1 MPACHAMSDPQPH
14 RTAGKAAITPDRLA
28 LLHTLAFAALRLCA
42 AQRDAFAIRLE
53 HALDSRAVDA
63 ASEADRALFRAA
75 HRHLADHRGTFQ
87 RLVADSLQR
96 ALMQAIQD
104 VANDAADSID
114 RGALDLSLSTFD
126 AMERK
131 VIVDNLGQSMDR
143 AGAEELAVLSL
154 RIAHWL
160 GVDEIGSLRNPFRSE
175 IFLKAVG
182 DAWSTFDP
190 AQESHRL
197 VLQQMEQTVFL
208 DLLPV
213 WRALN
218 QELVLRQVL
227 PDAEQKYRNCTKIPE
242 TIPPP
247 PADEAL
253 RQWLAPEGMLK
264 AIDARAA
271 ALADVLF
278 PCLWGIEA
286 VPVRIKRLLACLA
299 NPLKQAI
306 LDDPQ
311 FFFDARHPVRHMLE
325 SLLAAGFGCRPD
337 EGEDSLFHDIES
349 LCARIPSAALV
360 PYKEIADELD
370 ALAAR
375 ENRLL
380 GDRLLVAVDNAV
392 NQENV
397 AQAECRAEQDVLSR
411 IESGEADPFIESFLQ
426 TQWMRVLAYAYG
438 VRDDKPDVLQKV
450 LDAMD
455 ELLGSV
461 RPKES
466 AEARKELVERL
477 PALLSLLNAWLNVV
491 KWEGAEREDFFGNL
505 ADRHAAAM
513 RGADTDARQALE
525 HRMDM
530 VERAS
535 EHRLERR
542 AREQRAEAFSPF
554 MQEIDGLAPGDWFE
568 YVRNDGTKVNCKLLW
583 ISPGQSRFIFTGRQ
597 GQLLFT
603 LDRDA
608 LAQAMFAERVARLS
622 AGELVT
628 GAISAALQKLAA
640 A

>member
-53 HALDSRAVDA
+53 QALDSRVADA

-75 HRHLADHRGTFQ
+75 HRHLAEHRGTFQ
-87 RLVADSLQR
+87 RLVADGLQR

-104 VANDAADSID
+104 VADDVAHGID

-131 VIVDNLGQSMDR
+131 VIVDNLSQAMDR
-143 AGAEELAVLSL
+143 AGAEELAVLNL

-160 GVDEIGSLRNPFRSE
+160 GVDETGSLRNPFRCE
-175 IFLKAVG
+175 IFLKAVA

-190 AQESHRL
+190 AQESHLL
-197 VLQQMEQTVFL
+197 VLRQLDHTVFL
-208 DLLPV
+208 ELLPV

-218 QELVLRQVL
+218 QELALRHVL
-227 PDAEQKYRNCTKIPE
+227 PDAEQKHRRHAQLHD

-247 PADEAL
+247 PAGEAL

-264 AIDARAA
+264 VIDARAA
-271 ALADVLF
+271 ALADALL

-286 VPVRIKRLLACLA
+286 VPGRIKNLLRCLET
-299 NPLKQAI
+299 PLKQAI
-306 LDDPQ
+306 LDDSR
-311 FFFDARHPVRHMLE
+311 FFFDAQHPVRRMLE
-325 SLLAAGFGCRPD
+325 SLLAAGFGCRSD
-337 EGEDSLFHDIES
+337 EGDDSLFHAIEA
-349 LCARIPSAALV
+349 LCARIPSVALV
-360 PYKEIADELD
+360 QYKEIAEELD

-375 ENRLL
+375 EDRLL
-380 GDRLLVAVDNAV
+380 GDRLLAAVADAV

-397 AQAECRAEQDVLSR
+397 AQAESRAEQDVLSR

-426 TQWMRVLAYAYG
+426 TQWMRVLAFAYG

-450 LDAMD
+450 LGAMD

-461 RPKES
+461 RPRES
-466 AEARKELVERL
+466 AEERKELVERL
-477 PALLSLLNAWLNVV
+477 PALLAKLNAWLNVV
-491 KWEGAEREDFFGNL
+491 KWEGTEREDFFDNL

-513 RGADTDARQALE
+513 RGTDTDARQALE
-525 HRMDM
+525 RRMDM

-542 AREQRAEAFSPF
+542 AQEQRAEAFAPF
-554 MQEIDGLAPGDWFE
+554 MQEIDEMSSGDWFE

-583 ISPGQSRFIFTGRQ
+583 ISPGRSRFIFTGRQ

-608 LAQAMFAERVARLS
+608 LAQGMFAGRVVRLP

-628 GAISAALQKLAA
+628 RAISAALQKLAA